1 MTRTRGTPST
11 SHAGHWGF
19 WWAAV
24 SVWWTL
30 DGVTAAGSYIRM
42 ARKAGEPATWGHALS
57 TGMPSALMWIPPT
70 MLALWT
76 ARRFPLDRHSWRRL
90 APVHAA
96 ILVAVVVAR
105 AAAVVALNPWIGWYD
120 VLPPFREVV
129 VTSFAN
135 NTFLYLILVGFGHAL
150 VYAGRARDREEQ
162 LASAELS
169 ALKMQL
175 HPHFLFNTLNAIT
188 AFVRTEPLV
197 AERMIAR
204 LSELLR
210 HTLQHAG
217 VHEVAL
223 EDELR
228 FLRSYLEIEQAR
240 FDERLRVRWDI
251 DPAVIRARVPH
262 LILQPL
268 VENAI
273 RHGIGPRAA
282 GGRVE
287 IEARRRGVRLEL
299 VVRDRGV
306 GMDPGTARTGVGL
319 SNTRARL
326 RQLYGAQHTIEVQG
340 APGRGVE
347 IRITLPLRATDEEDD
362 MPGGDHGAVRVTA
375 PEAEMMAGVLSGAAA
390 YDEEAR

>member
-1 MTRTRGTPST
+1 MIRTRGAPSNE
-11 SHAGHWGF
+11 HAGHWGF
-19 WWAAV
+19 WWATV

-30 DGVTAAGSYIRM
+30 DGITAAGSYIRM
-42 ARKAGEPATWGHALS
+42 ARKAGEPATWEHALR

-76 ARRFPLDRHSWRRL
+76 ARRFPLDRGSWRRL

-96 ILVAVVVAR
+96 ILVAVVIAR

-240 FDERLRVRWDI
+240 FDERLRVCWEI
-251 DPAVIRARVPH
+251 DPAVLRARVPH

-282 GGRVE
+282 GGTVQ
-287 IEARRRGVRLEL
+287 IEARPRGGRLEL

-347 IRITLPLRATDEEDD
+347 IRITLPLRATAEADVL
-362 MPGGDHGAVRVTA
+362 GGERGARRVIDPRTESTA
-375 PEAEMMAGVLSGAAA
+375 GALSGAAA
-390 YDEEAR
+390 YEGEAR